1 MGIYELC
8 DDDDFVNI
16 LNKSNTV
23 YAMVDFYA
31 PWCRPCKKLLPDL
44 EIISEKYSDITFI
57 KINVDEHEEIADK
70 YQITSIPSILVFSTK
85 NIEIEEKITNCSVKE
100 ITKLCKKYE

>member
-1 MGIYELC
+1 MATQRIVSKNLGK
-8 DDDDFVNI
+8 NI
-16 LNKSNTV
+16 IHK
-23 YAMVDFYA
+23 
-31 PWCRPCKKLLPDL
+31 
-44 EIISEKYSDITFI
+44 
-57 KINVDEHEEIADK
+57 HEEIADK